1 MKINRTKQQIPV
13 EVQWDSIVQLLK
25 TVDFLKTAA
34 GSVRLFCPASACPC
48 GSEAQGVLVFNR
60 KKDNLILQLR
70 SL

>member
-1 MKINRTKQQIPV
+1 MGLHRTAF
-13 EVQWDSIVQLLK
+13 ENGRFFENGCW
-25 TVDFLKTAA
+25 FCAA
-34 GSVRLFCPASACPC
+34 FGSVRLFCPASACPC